1 MLYLV
6 IEHYKD
12 KAAVYRRFHE
22 KGRMMPDGVRYVD
35 SWVTA
40 DGSTCYQI
48 NESRSEALLHEWAAN
63 WSDVT
68 DFEFI
73 PVISS
78 REMSEKWRRK
88 HNAPRATG
96 TPRPGHR
103 SGRRAFSAYPRPRY
117 TQPKRISGAPETGRA
132 ERKAPW
138 TGLSSAI
145 GFEAVASPP
154 RAPPRRGHPP
164 AQRPPENASATR
176 PRPDRKSVV

>member
-6 IEHYKD
+6 IERYKD

-22 KGRMMPDGVRYVD
+22 KGRMLPDGVRYVD

-40 DGSTCYQI
+40 DGNTCYQI

-78 REMSEKWRRK
+78 QEMSEKM
-88 HNAPRATG
+88 A
-96 TPRPGHR
+96 
-103 SGRRAFSAYPRPRY
+103 
-117 TQPKRISGAPETGRA
+117 Q
-132 ERKAPW
+132 
-138 TGLSSAI
+138 
-145 GFEAVASPP
+145 EA
-154 RAPPRRGHPP
+154 
-164 AQRPPENASATR
+164 
-176 PRPDRKSVV
+176 